1 MYIEDFIKILTNEK
15 AIDEL
20 KIEML
25 GLISYMRLGE
35 VWADYLNEELIQFIM
50 ENLDTTSKEE
60 DIVLETL
67 GLVSNLCASESS
79 CKIIASSDV
88 LQVLP

>member
-1 MYIEDFIKILTNEK
+1 
-15 AIDEL
+15 
-20 KIEML
+20 
-25 GLISYMRLGE
+25 
-35 VWADYLNEELIQFIM
+35 M